1 MAKDFTKKMYKT
13 VNELIDSTESTEPT
27 VSESKGLLTRTSRGQ
42 EITDDTDKNEPL
54 LKVVEYVKKFRKMRE
69 GLKNG

>member
-13 VNELIDSTESTEPT
+13 VNELIDSTEKTEPT

-42 EITDDTDKNEPL
+42 EITNDTDKNEPL

>member
-1 MAKDFTKKMYKT
+1 MAKDFTKKIYKT
-13 VNELIDSTESTEPT
+13 VNELIDSTKKTEPT

-54 LKVVEYVKKFRKMRE
+54 LKIVEYVKQFRKMRE

>member
-1 MAKDFTKKMYKT
+1 MYKT

-42 EITDDTDKNEPL
+42 EITNDTDKNEPL

>member
-1 MAKDFTKKMYKT
+1 MYKT

-42 EITDDTDKNEPL
+42 EIINDTDKNEPL

>member
-13 VNELIDSTESTEPT
+13 VNELIDSTENTEPT
-27 VSESKGLLTRTSRGQ
+27 VLESKGLLTRTSRGQ
-42 EITDDTDKNEPL
+42 EMTDDTDKNEPL

>member
-13 VNELIDSTESTEPT
+13 VNELIDST
-27 VSESKGLLTRTSRGQ
+27 KK
-42 EITDDTDKNEPL
+42 TDKNEPL
-54 LKVVEYVKKFRKMRE
+54 LKIVEYVKQFRKMRE

>member
-13 VNELIDSTESTEPT
+13 VNELINSTESSEPT

>member
-42 EITDDTDKNEPL
+42 EITNDTDKNEPL

>member
-42 EITDDTDKNEPL
+42 EIINDTDKNEPL